1 MRFDI
6 KKKFMLAN
14 IAIILPMFILFIYFS
29 VVFVDQYNLAS
40 VRKTLLNDSYILQ
53 LYLYQY
59 LSEHS
64 TEQLS
69 EKDLFFLNYELSKMV
84 NLRSQMLYIS
94 NNIQTDSKL
103 EPGDVFSSF
112 RDSQEIKL
120 AIENKKNY
128 KLKEVDTHRYILMT
142 FPFFSKEGIEGVI
155 RLIYLLEEVDNQ
167 KSKLTVI
174 LSGIG
179 FLVLIAIILLY
190 QYFTDKIVF
199 PLYKLNSVVQLFASG
214 NLENKLDIDSG
225 DEIEELANSFNKM
238 SSDISLLIDNL
249 KVEKSKQKDFYNN
262 MTHEIRT
269 PLTTIL
275 GYTDIIKRVDSK
287 ESREECLQYIESE
300 GKRLLRMINE
310 LLKSS
315 KLNLYDFEINKGY
328 CNISKLIKETAGII
342 KYKANKYGIKFNLNI
357 TEDIFI
363 DLDRDKIKEVI
374 LNLMDNAIK
383 YSGTDKIDVSLICSG
398 QAVLIEIKDYGKG
411 IPKDQLEKINEDCM
425 EFQETYIS
433 NYDGHGYGLF
443 ITKKIIELHDGEFVI
458 DDLKEKGT
466 LISIKLY
473 R

>member
-29 VVFVDQYNLAS
+29 VIFVDQYNLAS
-40 VRKTLLNDSYILQ
+40 IRKILLNDSYILQ

-94 NNIQTDSKL
+94 SNIQVDSKL
-103 EPGDVFSSF
+103 ETADVFSSF

-128 KLKEVDTHRYILMT
+128 NLKKVDKHRYLLMA
-142 FPFFSKEGIEGVI
+142 FPFFSKEGIEGVV
-155 RLIYLLEEVDNQ
+155 RLICILEEADNQ
-167 KSKLTVI
+167 KSKLTAI

-199 PLYKLNSVVQLFASG
+199 PLYKLNSVVQSFASG
-214 NLENKLDIDSG
+214 NLENNLEIDSG

-249 KVEKSKQKDFYNN
+249 KIEKSKQKDFYNN

-275 GYTDIIKRVDSK
+275 GYADIIKRVDSR
-287 ESREECLQYIESE
+287 ESREECLRYIESE

-315 KLNLYDFEINKGY
+315 KLNLHNFEINKGY
-328 CNISKLIKETAGII
+328 FNISKLIEETVGII
-342 KYKANKYGIKFNLNI
+342 KYKANKYGIKFNFNI

-363 DLDRDKIKEVI
+363 DVDKDKIKEVI
-374 LNLMDNAIK
+374 LNLIDNAIK
-383 YSGTDKIDVSLICSG
+383 YSGTDKIDISLMCSG
-398 QAVLIEIKDYGKG
+398 RVVLIEIEDYGKG
-411 IPKDQLEKINEDCM
+411 ISRKQLEKINKDYT
-425 EFQETYIS
+425 EFQETNIS
-433 NYDGHGYGLF
+433 NHDGHGYGLF

-458 DDLKEKGT
+458 DGLKGKGT

-473 R
+473 K